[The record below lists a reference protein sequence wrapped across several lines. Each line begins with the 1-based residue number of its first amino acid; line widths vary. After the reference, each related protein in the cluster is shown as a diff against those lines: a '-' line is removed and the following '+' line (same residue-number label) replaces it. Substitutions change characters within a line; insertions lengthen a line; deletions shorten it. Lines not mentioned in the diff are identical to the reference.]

1 MAGSSDHA
9 YRAHTMS
16 ELPQPADR
24 KQAQVSGGEHYAG
37 AWAAAAT
44 LVIAVALA
52 SGAVP

>member
-1 MAGSSDHA
+1 
-9 YRAHTMS
+9 MS
-16 ELPQPADR
+16 ELPQPAER
-24 KQAQVSGGEHYAG
+24 KPAHASGGEHYAG

>member
-1 MAGSSDHA
+1 MSD
-9 YRAHTMS
+9 
-16 ELPQPADR
+16 LPQPPDR
-24 KQAQVSGGEHYAG
+24 MQAQAPGGEHYAG

>member
-1 MAGSSDHA
+1 MSDIPERPEHNPAHA
-9 YRAHTMS
+9 PGREGYS
-16 ELPQPADR
+16 
-24 KQAQVSGGEHYAG
+24 G